1 MSSSS
6 CNGAQKKRRMSPSL
20 SNKICDRLTL
30 LELEKKKEAISKRI
44 SCITE
49 NLEQN
54 PGMIGVVEAVLTG
67 MD

>member
-20 SNKICDRLTL
+20 SNKMCDRLTL
-30 LELEKKKEAISKRI
+30 LEVEKKKEALSKRI
-44 SCITE
+44 AVIVE

-54 PGMIGVVEAVLTG
+54 PAMIGVVEAVLT
-67 MD
+67 